1 MLDYINQYLTY
12 NSEFSDDLW
21 SLQTCPLPSVN
32 DMIKRH
38 LLFST
43 DQKYVEGIYKE
54 YQKQKQKNNW
64 LDFSDLIYSVYKLFR
79 KFPDVAK
86 R

>member
-1 MLDYINQYLTY
+1 
-12 NSEFSDDLW
+12 
-21 SLQTCPLPSVN
+21 
-32 DMIKRH
+32 MIKRH

-43 DQKYVEGIYKE
+43 DEKYVEGIYKE

-64 LDFSDLIYSVYKLFR
+64 LDFSDLIFSVYKLFR
-79 KFPDVAK
+79 KFPDIAK